1 MLQLCPKE
9 TQRKNKSLT
18 RVKSI
23 IKKPSCCWET
33 TNAWKEPR
41 QKKNFPLQQVPS
53 INYCNGPSEANSGEN
68 LILLRQVLNIECRGH
83 YGKPC
88 GCTPLGFQLVIG
100 WWLSGYFQVLRGYC
114 LREKK
119 TAVLRVNDPQWEASL
134 QIFSFNWLCGCQRR
148 RVFFLNRVPLIA
160 PGSTW
165 FAWFTSI
172 MTQAH
177 KKALSSQK
185 GHQRA
190 VGFWFE
196 RFFSEQNHFHFP
208 FYPNITPEIFLH
220 PEQLQ
225 KKSYFPDGCPFLF
238 LPCRMR
244 YNSIVLC
251 TTGDQNQ
258 R

>member
-41 QKKNFPLQQVPS
+41 KKKNFPLQQVPS

-119 TAVLRVNDPQWEASL
+119 
-134 QIFSFNWLCGCQRR
+134 RR
-148 RVFFLNRVPLIA
+148 CFGWALGTTRSGKLHCRFFLLTDFVDA
-160 PGSTW
+160 KEGGFFFWTV
-165 FAWFTSI
+165 F
-172 MTQAH
+172 
-177 KKALSSQK
+177 LS
-185 GHQRA
+185 
-190 VGFWFE
+190 
-196 RFFSEQNHFHFP
+196 
-208 FYPNITPEIFLH
+208 
-220 PEQLQ
+220 
-225 KKSYFPDGCPFLF
+225 
-238 LPCRMR
+238 
-244 YNSIVLC
+244 
-251 TTGDQNQ
+251 
-258 R
+258 